1 MANEKNFKLGAAI
14 AIRYQAP
21 NAVTGLA
28 PVAEIFDETGA
39 KDLVNFPDVVLTE
52 IGATGRYVG
61 SYVPDADGEW
71 LIQINDGTG
80 KGKVIIAHSCGSW
93 NIHEI
98 GQAMAKDSTVAKDA
112 TVAKAADLANLD
124 GDVVAVKAVVDSIQ
138 SDIDSLEVS
147 SPPMVV

>member
-1 MANEKNFKLGAAI
+1 
-14 AIRYQAP
+14 
-21 NAVTGLA
+21 
-28 PVAEIFDETGA
+28 VAEIFDETGA

-112 TVAKAADLANLD
+112 TVAKDSTVAKDATVAKDSTVAKDATVAKAADLANLD